1 MRSQSKNWTG
11 TSLNNTSSP
20 TDCHSLDSLHSRS
33 RRTFNL
39 RFLITLKRKGVRPK
53 KTNSGPLLPVK
64 PRKLSSSHKTN
75 PKKKM
80 AAGKHKKSRSWKHA
94 SLSFL

>member
-1 MRSQSKNWTG
+1 MRNQSKNWIG

-33 RRTFNL
+33 RRKFNL
-39 RFLITLKRKGVRPK
+39 RFLITLKRKEVRPK
-53 KTNSGPLLPVK
+53 KTSRDQLLPIK

-75 PKKKM
+75 QKKKTE
-80 AAGKHKKSRSWKHA
+80 AGKDRKSKSWRHA
-94 SLSFL
+94 SLSSL